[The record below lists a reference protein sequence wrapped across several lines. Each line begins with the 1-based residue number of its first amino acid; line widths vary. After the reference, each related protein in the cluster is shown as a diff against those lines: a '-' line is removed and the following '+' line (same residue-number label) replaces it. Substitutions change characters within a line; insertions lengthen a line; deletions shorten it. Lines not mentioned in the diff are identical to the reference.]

1 MAKLVVVLA
10 LALIVFGPQDLPR
23 LSLTAWRT
31 LEDFRRALED
41 FARSLRRELEI
52 LEREEATHP
61 PNA

>member
-23 LSLTAWRT
+23 LSLTLWRTVEDFRRT
-31 LEDFRRALED
+31 LEDFGK
-41 FARSLRRELEI
+41 SLRRELEI
-52 LEREEATHP
+52 LEREEAAPP